1 MAPNEQRYLDERK
14 AEEKEE
20 FKLDGF
26 ENKRWNILADATTCV
41 VKDRN
46 KAYGEPKENHQR
58 IAALWSVILEREV
71 KPHEAAL
78 CMAAVKM
85 ARLIATPNHRDSW
98 VDGCGYFALGM
109 ECLEDD

>member
-1 MAPNEQRYLDERK
+1 MAPDEK
-14 AEEKEE
+14 KLMDQLEAKEKKE
-20 FKLDGF
+20 FKFNGE

-46 KAYGEPKENHQR
+46 KAYGEPKENHER
-58 IAALWSVILEREV
+58 IARLWSVILEREV

-78 CMAAVKM
+78 CMAAVKI
-85 ARLIATPNHRDSW
+85 ARLIETPDHRDSW
-98 VDGCGYFALGM
+98 VDGCGYFAIGM